1 MDLQTRVRRILTVPR
16 EEWPVIKTE
25 PGDPAYIYTKYVLIL
40 AAIPA
45 ICMFIGWVVIGQSM
59 PFVGR
64 VRFGVAGGLRMAIFQ
79 YCGAL
84 ASVYISAFVIAKL
97 APTFD
102 SKPSLNEA
110 LKLVA
115 YSMTP
120 AWIAGVFYLIP
131 VLGVLVIL
139 ASLYGLYLLYI
150 GMPVLMET
158 PTDKVVGYLVL
169 SIVVIIIVMFII
181 GLIFGALGGAS
192 TMMSGR
198 AY

>member
-64 VRFGVAGGLRMAIFQ
+64 VRFGVASGLRMAIFQ

-84 ASVYISAFVIAKL
+84 VSVYISAFIIARL
-97 APTFD
+97 GPTFD
-102 SKPSLNEA
+102 SRDDVNQA

-120 AWIAGVFYLIP
+120 AWVAGVLYIIP
-131 VLGVLVIL
+131 ALGVLVIL
-139 ASLYGLYLLYI
+139 AGLYGLYLLYL
-150 GMPVLMET
+150 GVPVLMET
-158 PTDKVVGYLVL
+158 PQPKVVGYLVL
-169 SIVVIIIVMFII
+169 SIIVIIIVMFII
-181 GLIFGALGGAS
+181 GLIFGALGGAGA
-192 TMMSGR
+192 MMGGR
-198 AY
+198 F

>member
-25 PGDPAYIYTKYVLIL
+25 SGDPAYIYTKYVLIL

-64 VRFGVAGGLRMAIFQ
+64 VRFGVAAGIRMAIFQ
-79 YCGAL
+79 YCGSL
-84 ASVYISAFVIAKL
+84 LSVYVSAFVIAKL

-102 SKPSLNEA
+102 SRPDVNQA

-120 AWIAGVFYLIP
+120 MWVAGVLYLIP
-131 VLGVLVIL
+131 ALGVLVIL
-139 ASLYGLYLLYI
+139 AGLYGLYLLYL

-158 PTDKVVGYLVL
+158 PEPKVVGYLVL
-169 SIVVIIIVMFII
+169 SIVVIIVVMFII
-181 GLIFGALGGAS
+181 GMIFAALGGAS
-192 TMMSGR
+192 AMMSGSR
-198 AY
+198 F

>member
-16 EEWPVIKTE
+16 EEWPVIKAE

-45 ICMFIGWVVIGQSM
+45 ICSFIGMVLIGQSL

-64 VRFGVAGGLRMAIFQ
+64 VRLGMADGLRMAIFQ

-84 ASVYISAFVIAKL
+84 IGVYVSAFVIAKL
-97 APTFD
+97 APTFN
-102 SKPSLNEA
+102 SKPSVNEA

-120 AWIAGVFYLIP
+120 AWIAGVFNIIP
-131 VLGVLVIL
+131 VLGILGIL
-139 ASLYGLYLLYI
+139 ASLYGLYLLYL

-158 PTDKVVGYLVL
+158 PADKVVGYLVL
-169 SIVVIIIVMFII
+169 SIVVIIIVWFIVA
-181 GLIFGALGGAS
+181 LIFGALGGAS
-192 TMMSGR
+192 TMMGGR
-198 AY
+198 YY

>member
-25 PGDPAYIYTKYVLIL
+25 PGDPAYVYTKYVLIL

-64 VRFGVAGGLRMAIFQ
+64 FRLPVFGGLRMAIFQ

-84 ASVYISAFVIAKL
+84 LSVYVSAFVIAKL

-102 SKPSLNEA
+102 SKPDLNQA

-120 AWIAGVFYLIP
+120 AWIAGVLYIIP
-131 VLGVLVIL
+131 ALGVLVIL
-139 ASLYGLYLLYI
+139 AGLYGLYLLYI

-158 PTDKVVGYLVL
+158 PEPKVVGYLVL
-169 SIVVIIIVMFII
+169 SIVVIIIVMFIVA
-181 GLIFGALGGAS
+181 LIFGALGGAS
-192 TMMSGR
+192 AMMSGR
-198 AY
+198 YY